1 MNKKYTIVNSNLND
15 TEFCI
20 DYFFYIVIFILAIY
34 LVIQFMSTNY
44 KDKSSLLNENFESVS
59 AVDSTAQSQ
68 AATSTSLQ
76 NKATSSSAKNIAN
89 ATSCKG
95 WTCDINGQV
104 CPQGTPGASDA
115 SYICQNGTWIKTTSA
130 AVGESQPQVLT
141 LEQQLQEAKTFNNI
155 LKISKETLEGS
166 MKKQARALYLA
177 NNYYKIDDSSFNNEI
192 TFINNDFADIR
203 LPESNFNGKNL
214 IKTQQEWNNLLA
226 NANGYKNLYKV
237 GDIVIK
243 PSESNIS
250 KDAICYKDY
259 ETHLSNDPDFK
270 KKYPECMVC
279 SINTDEDYKNTKSW
293 KNTKTNIHK
302 VCLFN
307 PNAPANSTILNYD
320 GCRKLCSTN

>member
-44 KDKSSLLNENFESVS
+44 KDKSSLLNENFESKS
-59 AVDSTAQSQ
+59 AIDSTAQAQ
-68 AATSTSLQ
+68 AATSTSSQ
-76 NKATSSSAKNIAN
+76 NIAN
-89 ATSCKG
+89 IKIEGNFSFSTPTES
-95 WTCDINGQV
+95 V
-104 CPQGTPGASDA
+104 PQ
-115 SYICQNGTWIKTTSA
+115 I
-130 AVGESQPQVLT
+130 LT
-141 LEQQLQEAKTFNNI
+141 LEQQLQEAKTSNNI
-155 LKISKETLEGS
+155 LKMSKETLEES
-166 MKKQARALYLA
+166 MRKQARALFLA
-177 NNYYKIDDSSFNNEI
+177 NNYYKIEDSSFNNEI

-203 LPESNFNGKNL
+203 LPTSDFNGKNL

-226 NANGYKNLYKV
+226 NANGYKNLYNV

-243 PSESNIS
+243 PSESNIT
-250 KDAICYKDY
+250 KDTICYKDY
-259 ETHLSNDPDFK
+259 ETHLTNDPNFK

-279 SINTDEDYKNTKSW
+279 SINPDADYKNTKSW

-320 GCRKLCSTN
+320 GCKKLCST